1 MKNFLLDTHA
11 LIWFLEGDAQL
22 SSTAKTIILDT
33 DNRLLVSVA
42 SLWEMAIKMSI
53 GKLTLT
59 QSVEQIIARL
69 PVEFIELLSIEVPHI
84 LAIQQLPF
92 YHKDPFD
99 RLLIAQT
106 KTENL
111 TIISN
116 ETIFDQYDI
125 KRIWW
130 ISTSSSLQ

>member
-33 DNRLLVSVA
+33 DNRLCVSVA
-42 SLWEMAIKMSI
+42 SLWEMAIKMGI

-59 QSVEQIIARL
+59 HSIEQIIARL
-69 PVEFIELLSIEVPHI
+69 PLEFIELLSIEVPHI

-92 YHKDPFD
+92 HHKDPFD

-116 ETIFDQYDI
+116 EAIFDQYAI
-125 KRIWW
+125 KRIW
-130 ISTSSSLQ
+130 

>member
-33 DNRLLVSVA
+33 DNRLCVSVA
-42 SLWEMAIKMSI
+42 SLWEMAIKMGI

-59 QSVEQIIARL
+59 HSIEQIIARL
-69 PVEFIELLSIEVPHI
+69 PLEFIELLSIEVPHI

-92 YHKDPFD
+92 HHKDPFD

-116 ETIFDQYDI
+116 ETIFDQYAI
-125 KRIWW
+125 KRIW
-130 ISTSSSLQ
+130 